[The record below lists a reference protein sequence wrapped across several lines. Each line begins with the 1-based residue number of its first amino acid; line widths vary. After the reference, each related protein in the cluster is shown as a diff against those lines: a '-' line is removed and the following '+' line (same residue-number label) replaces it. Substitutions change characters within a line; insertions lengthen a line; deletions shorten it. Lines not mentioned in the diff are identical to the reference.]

1 MATKCP
7 IQSLFDPR
15 AANQRVT
22 LQQPGGGVDVLGQ
35 AQASWQDVADVW
47 AEVTPLR
54 GREYFAAGTMQVP
67 VDIRMRIRYRSDV
80 VPTWRVVWRTQPH
93 DIVSVIDVEA
103 RQEVCELM
111 CVAGIRDGR

>member
-1 MATKCP
+1 MPACPLTPVFDSRKAT
-7 IQSLFDPR
+7 
-15 AANQRVT
+15 QRVT

-35 AQASWQDVADVW
+35 AQASWQDVVTVW

-67 VDIRMRIRYRSDV
+67 VDVKMRIRYRDDV
-80 VPTWRVVWRTQPH
+80 VPTWRIVWRTQPH

-103 RQEVCELM
+103 RKECLELM
-111 CVAGIRDGR
+111 CIAGIRDGR